1 MLVPCFFSNLLL
13 RFALAFGVL
22 HKRFLAF
29 AVQVFAHQVQHCVDA
44 LMRVVLAISCELLG
58 VLPENTLE
66 EIRTDHVIGLVPH
79 LINELCIGHHE
90 AALSAERVLDGQLL
104 DELVPLLE
112 EEPCQLVGVAETLQA

>member
-1 MLVPCFFSNLLL
+1 
-13 RFALAFGVL
+13 
-22 HKRFLAF
+22 
-29 AVQVFAHQVQHCVDA
+29 
-44 LMRVVLAISCELLG
+44 MRVVLAISCELLG
-58 VLPENTLE
+58 VLPEDTLE

-112 EEPCQLVGVAETLQA
+112 EEPCQLVCVAKTLQA